1 MNLNYQEYK
10 TILDKLI
17 VHSNGIIGL
26 DTSLL
31 LVGAVHLD
39 FQLLLE
45 ILHVIL
51 CSFHTSC

>member
-10 TILDKLI
+10 TIVDKLI

-51 CSFHTSC
+51 CSSHTSC